1 MITSAGLKVL
11 EFNARFGDP
20 ETQVILMRMKS
31 DLVPLL
37 LAAAKNNLEDVEIQW
52 HDCASIC
59 VVMASKGYPDKYEKG
74 SPISG
79 LEALKGLDNVQ
90 VFHAGTSLK
99 DGKVVT
105 SGGRVLGVTTVG
117 KDLWEAQKNVYEAI
131 QKISFN
137 GAHYR
142 RDIGAKAIHRKN

>member
-1 MITSAGLKVL
+1 ML

-37 LAAAKNNLEDVEIQW
+37 LTTAKSNLEDVEVEW

-59 VVMASKGYPDKYEKG
+59 VVMASNGYPDNYEKG
-74 SPISG
+74 LPISG
-79 LEALKGLDNVQ
+79 LEAPKGLDNVQ

-105 SGGRVLGVTTVG
+105 NGGVFWALQQWE
-117 KDLWEAQKNVYEAI
+117 KDLREAQKNVYEAI
-131 QKISFN
+131 QKVSFN

-142 RDIGAKAIHRKN
+142 RDIGAKAIYRKN